1 MNATKTSHAGRLTMT
16 TEAAAEMIESLRDTR
31 DRLANDLA
39 TMPSSKWFTR
49 YHTDRRNALA
59 GVTTQ
64 IREINER
71 MGW

>member
-1 MNATKTSHAGRLTMT
+1 MNATRTSHASRLTMT
-16 TEAAAEMIESLRDTR
+16 TDDAARMIESLRDTR

-39 TMPSSKWFTR
+39 TMPASKWFTR
-49 YHTDRRNALA
+49 FHTDRRNALA
-59 GVTTQ
+59 DVTTQ